1 MERVDILIIGGGIA
15 GLSTAAAL
23 SGSGRT
29 VRLVERELHPGF
41 HSSGRN
47 AAIGRQLTGR
57 PEHTA
62 LAIEGRDALAAADL
76 LDTRGGL
83 LLAAEAAALD
93 PLSAEAAAFGLEA
106 HQAQGAGLP
115 GLVAEAHLAIPSDGV
130 IDTHGLMGHCASRA
144 REAGALLSFG
154 RGLVAVEPHAEGLLA
169 TLEDGSRCLATTL
182 VNAAGAWAGELGRMA
197 GGVDPGFRP
206 LRRHLVWSDHAW
218 HSEAP
223 WAWWVDRPLYLRPES
238 GGLLLCPCEE
248 VEVAPPAPGQ
258 QPDTDPSV
266 LPGLGRSLADL
277 APELIDAPVTRAWS
291 GLRTFAKDR
300 KFVIGWDPVNPRLF
314 WVAGLGGHGMT
325 TGLAVG
331 QLAARLLLKGGS
343 GPVDPARFASN

>member
-1 MERVDILIIGGGIA
+1 MERVDILIVGGGIA
-15 GLSTAAAL
+15 GLATAAAL
-23 SGSGRT
+23 RSSGRS

-62 LAIEGRDALAAADL
+62 LAIEGRNALAEAGL
-76 LDTRGGL
+76 LDTRGGR
-83 LLAAEAAALD
+83 LLAAEAPALD
-93 PLSAEAAAFGLEA
+93 PLQAEAEAFGLEV
-106 HQAQGAGLP
+106 HRHPGAGLP
-115 GLVAEAHLAIPSDGV
+115 GLHAEAHLAIPSDGV
-130 IDTHGLMGHCASRA
+130 IDTHGLLGHCARLA
-144 REAGALLSFG
+144 REAGATLTFG
-154 RGLVAVEPHAEGLLA
+154 LGLRSLEPQADGLLA
-169 TLEDGSRCLATTL
+169 TLDDGSTILASTL

-197 GGVDPGFRP
+197 GGVDPAFRP

-218 HSEAP
+218 HVEAP

-238 GGLLLCPCEE
+238 GGLLLCPCDE
-248 VEVAPPAPGQ
+248 VEVTPPAPGQ

-266 LPGLGRSLADL
+266 LPGLGKSLADL
-277 APELIDAPVTRAWS
+277 APELVEAAVTRAWS
-291 GLRTFAKDR
+291 GLRTFARDR
-300 KFVIGWDPVNPRLF
+300 KFVIGWDPVNPRIF

-331 QLAARLLLKGGS
+331 RLAAGLLLHPGS
-343 GPVDPARFASN
+343 SPLDPARFA